1 MAELWDRVVENFFLR
16 LDGPLHFRFIVQPLM
31 AILFAVVNGLK
42 DARDDKPAYFWSIA
56 TNPGHRKELLQEG
69 WKHVGKIFILAVLLD
84 LIYQIVVYQRFYPG
98 ETLIVAFLLA
108 IIPYLVMRGPVNRV
122 ARLFMR

>member
-1 MAELWDRVVENFFLR
+1 MAELWDRIVENLFVR

>member
-31 AILFAVVNGLK
+31 AILFAVVNGLT

-69 WKHVGKIFILAVLLD
+69 WKHVGKIFILAVMLD

>member
-1 MAELWDRVVENFFLR
+1 MAELWDRIVENLFVR
-16 LDGPLHFRFIVQPLM
+16 LDGPLHFRFILQPLM

-84 LIYQIVVYQRFYPG
+84 LIYQIVAYHRFYPG